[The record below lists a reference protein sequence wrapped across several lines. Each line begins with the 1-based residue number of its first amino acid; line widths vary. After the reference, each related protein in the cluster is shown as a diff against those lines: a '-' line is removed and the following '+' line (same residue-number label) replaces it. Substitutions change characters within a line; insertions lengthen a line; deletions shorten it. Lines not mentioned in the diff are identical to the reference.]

1 MTGTPK
7 FAVFASGSGSNF
19 QAIHDA
25 VKAGK
30 VPGQAVLVVTDKPD
44 AFVVERAKKVGIET
58 LAIKPS
64 SFSSKQAY
72 EQAVLD
78 KL

>member
-1 MTGTPK
+1 MTGITK

-30 VPGQAVLVVTDKPD
+30 VPG
-44 AFVVERAKKVGIET
+44 
-58 LAIKPS
+58 
-64 SFSSKQAY
+64 
-72 EQAVLD
+72 
-78 KL
+78 KLF